1 MKISTAEPA
10 LPKTFPNLTTDILQ
24 FSYDFFEDIAKNL
37 LPAHNL
43 GMKTAWVENDD
54 DYCKEGYDGKHVHYR
69 VKSLID
75 FLTEINKN
83 IN

>member
-1 MKISTAEPA
+1 MLISTHN
-10 LPKTFPNLTTDILQ
+10 LDPKKSI
-24 FSYDFFEDIAKNL
+24 FFEDIAKNL